1 MTDQNEHSKVFDRI
15 SGAVS
20 AFIVGYGDTDNHG
33 ALDLVQKLITVQR
46 SLLPDDEH
54 YSECVRQY
62 VLEQCDVWESRDE
75 KDGGMYRR
83 NYEALR
89 KLYSTAQ

>member
-1 MTDQNEHSKVFDRI
+1 MTDQNEYSSVYSRI
-15 SGAVS
+15 NGAVS
-20 AFIVGYGDTDNHG
+20 VFIIGYGNPDKQGTLN
-33 ALDLVQKLITVQR
+33 LVQHLIAAQR

-75 KDGGMYRR
+75 RDGGMYRR